1 MTGSA
6 KRAIVNTLAQHIRA
20 IVNICLSLYSTR
32 LVLEALGQS
41 DYGIYSLVAGVVAML
56 GFITNALVVTTQR
69 YLSFYH
75 GRNDANYLKKIF
87 TNSLFLHI
95 LFATLICGV
104 LLSITTP
111 MMHSWLLIEP
121 DRQSAATIVYFLTII
136 MLFFTIMAAPFK
148 SLFIARENIVYISI
162 IEVCDGILKL
172 VLAIYLLYAN
182 HDKLILYAMIM
193 TFIQCFTFVAFVIYG
208 KLKYQ
213 ECRLAIHIRDIEK
226 QCMKSLLSF
235 AGWTIYSTG
244 CIVGRT
250 QGFAIVLNRFFGIIY
265 NASYGIAQQV
275 SGAIFFLSQAVI
287 NAMSPQVVKAE
298 GSNDR
303 ETMILRS
310 ENLCKYSFLI
320 LSMVG
325 IPLMFEMNEIL
336 SIWLG
341 TIPDAAISFCRFI
354 LLAAILDQTTVGLGT
369 AIQATGRIKWYSL
382 IISTL
387 KLVTIPAMCLALY
400 LGTDVHTTLW
410 LYVIF
415 EVICGIGKIPFAV
428 HITGLKVSHFLKNV
442 IYPIILPT
450 LTVSLLSWGIKT
462 AFSFD
467 FRFLLS
473 LSVAVVADCLVI
485 WYFILSSQERSLIAG
500 YVRQKFPRF
509 HQS

>member
-1 MTGSA
+1 
-6 KRAIVNTLAQHIRA
+6 
-20 IVNICLSLYSTR
+20 
-32 LVLEALGQS
+32 
-41 DYGIYSLVAGVVAML
+41 
-56 GFITNALVVTTQR
+56 
-69 YLSFYH
+69 
-75 GRNDANYLKKIF
+75 
-87 TNSLFLHI
+87 
-95 LFATLICGV
+95 
-104 LLSITTP
+104 
-111 MMHSWLLIEP
+111 
-121 DRQSAATIVYFLTII
+121 
-136 MLFFTIMAAPFK
+136 
-148 SLFIARENIVYISI
+148 
-162 IEVCDGILKL
+162 
-172 VLAIYLLYAN
+172 
-182 HDKLILYAMIM
+182 
-193 TFIQCFTFVAFVIYG
+193 
-208 KLKYQ
+208 
-213 ECRLAIHIRDIEK
+213 
-226 QCMKSLLSF
+226 MKSLLSF

-275 SGAIFFLSQAVI
+275 SGAIFFLTQAVI

-382 IISTL
+382 IINTL
-387 KLVTIPAMCLALY
+387 KLMTIPTMCLALY

-428 HITGLKVSHFLKNV
+428 HITGLKVGHFLKNV

-485 WYFILSSQERSLIAG
+485 WRFVLSSQERSLIVG
-500 YVRQKFPRF
+500 YIRQKFFRCKE
-509 HQS
+509 